1 MRTQQRRAANPIAAS
16 IGFAPVA
23 GESARIL
30 ILGSL
35 PGQVSLQRGE
45 YYAQPQNVFWRV
57 MGALF
62 GAGPNLAYTERTRR
76 LVELDVAV
84 WDVCASAQRAGS
96 LDASIEP
103 KSVMANDFA
112 AFYAAH
118 PHVELIG
125 LNGAAAATLYERH
138 VVSRLIAL
146 YSGIRRER
154 LPSTSPAH
162 ASRSYEAKLAAWKA
176 FVQLAK
182 SS

>member
-1 MRTQQRRAANPIAAS
+1 MRAQRRRAAHSPAAS

-35 PGQVSLQRGE
+35 PGQTSLQRGE

-62 GAGPNLAYTERTRR
+62 GAGPNLSYAERTRR
-76 LVELDVAV
+76 LVERDVAV
-84 WDVCASAQRAGS
+84 WDVCASAQRVGS
-96 LDASIEP
+96 MDASIESN
-103 KSVMANDFA
+103 SVVENDFA

-118 PHVELIG
+118 PHIELIG
-125 LNGAAAATLYERH
+125 LNGAAAATLYERR
-138 VVSRLIAL
+138 VFGRLIAP
-146 YSGIRRER
+146 YAGIRRER

-162 ASRSYEAKLAAWKA
+162 ASMSYEAKLAAWKA

-182 SS
+182 SA